1 MKNKKLIPFFA
12 AFFIGTILMSCGK
25 YEEGPG
31 FSLLPKKTR
40 LQQNWKPVQTVDA
53 QTGII
58 NDLTDDGSYMELI
71 KGGSMT
77 YNNHSIMSLWGIDAV
92 SGTWELSDDKTK
104 LITSYTFLT
113 LNAVDT
119 STIIKLKINSL
130 GLMDSN
136 GDKTYY
142 EYK

>member
-1 MKNKKLIPFFA
+1 MKNKKLITFFA
-12 AFFIGTILMSCGK
+12 VFFIGTILISCGK

-40 LQQNWKPVQTVDA
+40 LQQKWKPVQTVDA

-58 NDLTDDGSYMELI
+58 NNLTDDGSYIELT
-71 KGGSMT
+71 KGGSLSF
-77 YNNHSIMSLWGIDAV
+77 YDHSIFSPWGIDAI
-92 SGTWELSDDKTK
+92 SGTWELSEDKTK
-104 LITSYTFLT
+104 LITSYVFLT
-113 LNAVDT
+113 LNSVDT

-130 GLMDSN
+130 GLMNSN

>member
-1 MKNKKLIPFFA
+1 MKNSKLITYCSLL
-12 AFFIGTILMSCGK
+12 FIGAIMISCGK

-40 LQQNWKPVQTVDA
+40 LQQKWKPVQSVNA

-58 NDLTDDGSYMELI
+58 NNIDDDGTYIELI

-77 YNNHSIMSLWGIDAV
+77 FYNHSMMSPWGLDAV
-92 SGTWELSDDKTK
+92 SGTWELSEDKTK
-104 LITSYTFLT
+104 LITSYTFMTLT
-113 LNAVDT
+113 SNDT

-130 GLMDSN
+130 GIEDSN